1 MLQTNSRPDQTSRV
15 QNCPQVNLRYPKT
28 LYQKHLLPRSMSLTL
43 LLTPSEFFVGTFL
56 PTLHPD
62 MLNLSSS
69 GQNSNTEC
77 VEPGKLKELPPPE
90 RYFQSASQKRFSGD
104 FWILRRGNSS
114 ANVAFEKHS
123 PHAQTAD

>member
-1 MLQTNSRPDQTSRV
+1 
-15 QNCPQVNLRYPKT
+15 
-28 LYQKHLLPRSMSLTL
+28 MSLTL
-43 LLTPSEFFVGTFL
+43 LLTPSEFFVGTFQ
-56 PTLHPD
+56 PALHPD
-62 MLNLSSS
+62 VLNLSSS

-123 PHAQTAD
+123 PHPQTAG

>member
-56 PTLHPD
+56 PALHPD
-62 MLNLSSS
+62 MLNLSSG

-77 VEPGKLKELPPPE
+77 VEPGKLKELPPPFGSSDE
-90 RYFQSASQKRFSGD
+90 A
-104 FWILRRGNSS
+104 ILQRTLLSRNTRLMRKPPVN
-114 ANVAFEKHS
+114 AAL
-123 PHAQTAD
+123 